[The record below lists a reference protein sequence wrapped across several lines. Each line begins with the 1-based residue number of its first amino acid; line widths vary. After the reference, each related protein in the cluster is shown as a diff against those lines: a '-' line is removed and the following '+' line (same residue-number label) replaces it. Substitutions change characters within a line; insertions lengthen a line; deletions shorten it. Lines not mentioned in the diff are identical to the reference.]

1 MRQYKFIALL
11 IRSPVLII
19 AKIVDQLHHL
29 PQDGTLERPV
39 TMPPQDVRRIAIRI
53 AWEFIKGLPAN
64 VLPHGGGVV
73 SVKSNTSQVF
83 NDLRQVCLHGVLD
96 VVIVEVTQCHT
107 LQLTRRNQIIEA

>member
-29 PQDGTLERPV
+29 PQDGALERSV

-64 VLPHGGGVV
+64 VLPHGGAV

-107 LQLTRRNQIIEA
+107 LQLTRRNQVIEA

>member
-29 PQDGTLERPV
+29 PQDGALERPV

-53 AWEFIKGLPAN
+53 AWEFIEGLPAN
-64 VLPHGGGVV
+64 VLPHGGAV
-73 SVKSNTSQVF
+73 SVKSIQVK
-83 NDLRQVCLHGVLD
+83 CLMICGRCASMASLMSSS
-96 VVIVEVTQCHT
+96 
-107 LQLTRRNQIIEA
+107 

>member
-29 PQDGTLERPV
+29 PQDGALEGPV

-53 AWEFIKGLPAN
+53 AWAFIKGLPAN
-64 VLPHGGGVV
+64 VLPHGGAV